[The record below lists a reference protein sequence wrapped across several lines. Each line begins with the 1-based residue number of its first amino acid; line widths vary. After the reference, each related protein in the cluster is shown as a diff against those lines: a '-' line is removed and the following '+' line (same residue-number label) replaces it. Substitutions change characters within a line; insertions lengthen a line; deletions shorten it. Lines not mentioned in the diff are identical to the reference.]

1 MLQPKKTKFR
11 KMQKGRT
18 GGSKKQML
26 HFGTY
31 GLQSLA
37 NGRLQASVIEAMRR
51 VMTRKLKRQGQIW
64 IRVFPDISV
73 SQKPAEVR
81 LGKGKCS
88 LAYWICRVQTG
99 QMLFELDGVP
109 KALALQAMQLA
120 CHKFPWRARLIV

>member
-73 SQKPAEVR
+73 SQKLRRIPN
-81 LGKGKCS
+81 C
-88 LAYWICRVQTG
+88 
-99 QMLFELDGVP
+99 LFDLCMCT
-109 KALALQAMQLA
+109 KYMFASKKNMMF
-120 CHKFPWRARLIV
+120 CKH

>member
-18 GGSKKQML
+18 CGSKKQML

-81 LGKGKCS
+81 MGKGKGS
-88 LAYWICRVQTG
+88 LAYWICRVQKG

-120 CHKFPWRARLIV
+120 CHKFPWRARFIV

>member
-11 KMQKGRT
+11 KMQMQKGRT

-26 HFGTY
+26 QFGTY
-31 GLQSLA
+31 GLQSLE

-73 SQKPAEVR
+73 SQNLLKYEW
-81 LGKGKCS
+81 GKE
-88 LAYWICRVQTG
+88 RV
-99 QMLFELDGVP
+99 L
-109 KALALQAMQLA
+109 
-120 CHKFPWRARLIV
+120 